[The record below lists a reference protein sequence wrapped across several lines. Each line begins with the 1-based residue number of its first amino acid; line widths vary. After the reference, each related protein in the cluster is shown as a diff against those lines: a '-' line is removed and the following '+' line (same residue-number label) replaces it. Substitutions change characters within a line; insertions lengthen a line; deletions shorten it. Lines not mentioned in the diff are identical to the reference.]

1 MRILTPSKTI
11 LLSLSMFALTCNI
24 NAQEQNIS
32 LNQDPKFEQ
41 LLNDKRKINT
51 SISTNDTYKIQIF
64 SGKSDEAKKT
74 LLGFKREFNTIDGTI
89 IFNTPNYKVI
99 VGNFKTRIEAE
110 RNLEEIKKNIK
121 VFSLLNRPNKSIC
134 FQSKGPLLSGPF
146 DNLFTL

>member
-1 MRILTPSKTI
+1 MRILTPSKRV
-11 LLSLSMFALTCNI
+11 FLTLTMLTLAYNI
-24 NAQEQNIS
+24 NAQDQNLT

-74 LLGFKREFNTIDGTI
+74 LSDFKRENSNVDGTI

-110 RNLEEIKKNIK
+110 RNLAEIKKRYKLVFLIK
-121 VFSLLNRPNKSIC
+121 P
-134 FQSKGPLLSGPF
+134 SK
-146 DNLFTL
+146 

>member
-1 MRILTPSKTI
+1 MRILTPSKRV
-11 LLSLSMFALTCNI
+11 FLTLTMLTLAYNI
-24 NAQEQNIS
+24 NAQDQN
-32 LNQDPKFEQ
+32 LTVNQDPKFEQ

-74 LLGFKREFNTIDGTI
+74 LSDFKRENSNVDGTI

-110 RNLEEIKKNIK
+110 RNLVEIKKRYKLVFLIK
-121 VFSLLNRPNKSIC
+121 P
-134 FQSKGPLLSGPF
+134 SK
-146 DNLFTL
+146 